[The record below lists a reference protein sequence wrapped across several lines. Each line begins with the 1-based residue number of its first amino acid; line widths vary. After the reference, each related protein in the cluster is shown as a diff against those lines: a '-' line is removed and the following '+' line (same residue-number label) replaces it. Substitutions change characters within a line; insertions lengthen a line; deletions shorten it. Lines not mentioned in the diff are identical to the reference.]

1 MAVTADYNA
10 LGKSDRER
18 LTLLLAPSVKAQL
31 KAKAHELRISQSAY
45 VTMLVHQD
53 ERRSGGRVE

>member
-1 MAVTADYNA
+1 MAVTQDYNA

-31 KAKAHELRISQSAY
+31 KAQAHELRISQSAY

-53 ERRSGGRVE
+53 AHRKGGSVE